1 MFGARASAARGCE
14 LRDADLKDLF
24 VVPVE
29 GAGPDKMEAIG
40 TCHFP
45 ASSFSPSRNQSR
57 IGMSASPLSFSVV
70 LKDHGKT
77 NAQGALAGH
86 KVMAPC
92 ALLAP

>member
-1 MFGARASAARGCE
+1 M
-14 LRDADLKDLF
+14 
-24 VVPVE
+24 VPVE

-40 TCHFP
+40 TATHFP

-92 ALLAP
+92 AFLAP